1 MVNTRKQS
9 RFKRFRF
16 DEARLNLHRHY
27 GFLADDLV
35 ADHFRGL
42 ASSPDVQTRRQA
54 GLSLSLLAST
64 SLSDWMLPK
73 VYALSGDSDP
83 TVRVAV
89 ARALGEICQR
99 PDVVGDM
106 AIERLSELLESGGVF
121 VPLNTLAQL
130 TTAVLT
136 APQIDRVVRQL
147 RNDSQSWRIRKRAAQ
162 LLS

>member
-1 MVNTRKQS
+1 MLEFLADPFVARREQS
-9 RFKRFRF
+9 RAF
-16 DEARLNLHRHY
+16 DTLVRERPHLAPELAIRYSEPLVSLTEPDKWAFDDPYRDLVFVAALNFAYTY
-27 GFLADDLV
+27 GFLADDIV

-54 GLSLSLLAST
+54 GLSLWLLAST

-89 ARALGEICQR
+89 GRALGEICQR

-106 AIERLSELLESGGVF
+106 ATRTDE
-121 VPLNTLAQL
+121 
-130 TTAVLT
+130 
-136 APQIDRVVRQL
+136 
-147 RNDSQSWRIRKRAAQ
+147 
-162 LLS
+162 